1 MEVGEEGDNVSL
13 VLSVCCRPLS
23 VQLEMF
29 H

>member
-1 MEVGEEGDNVSL
+1 MEVGKEGGNVSL

-23 VQLEMF
+23 VQLELF